1 VPGEVVVRPVASLRD
16 RREFVELPFRLHSSS
31 PNWVPP
37 LRLERHLFLSPRVNA
52 FFRSGE
58 ARLFLAEREGRVVG
72 RISAHV
78 DRALND
84 YHSNRWGLFGFL
96 ELEDDPEVAAALF
109 DAAETWL
116 RERGR
121 DRMVGPMD
129 FRMNDESGIL
139 IEGYDQLPVLKQ
151 PWHPPY
157 YRAMCEGAGLEKVVD
172 LYFWGLVMADRAEM
186 LPVLVELA
194 EQLGPQ
200 HGITI
205 ERMSRRRLRRDLD
218 LFAEI
223 YNHAWRRNWGFV
235 PYGKADLDHYA
246 QELQLVFDRKFFMI
260 ARNRAGEAVAMAITI
275 PDVNQALK
283 RMNGRLLPLGW
294 WHFLSRSRYIDR
306 ARIGFL
312 GVKPD
317 YQHTGVAAALYVE
330 NFEVGVRIGM
340 HKGEAGWILETNT
353 AMNRGME
360 AMHSRIVKRLRM
372 YERRFE
378 PDAEPAM
385 PEGAAPA

>member
-1 VPGEVVVRPVASLRD
+1 VSGEVVVRPVISHRD

-31 PNWVPP
+31 PQWVPP
-37 LRLERHLFLSPRVNA
+37 LRLERHLSLSPRFNA
-52 FFRSGE
+52 FFRNGE
-58 ARLFLAEREGRVVG
+58 AQLFLAERDGRVAG

-78 DRALND
+78 DLALNA
-84 YHSNRWGLFGFL
+84 YHGNRWGLFGFI

-109 DAAETWL
+109 DAAEGWL
-116 RERGR
+116 RGRGR

-139 IEGYDQLPVLKQ
+139 IEGYEQEPIIKQ

-157 YRAMCEGAGLEKVVD
+157 YRALCEGAGLEKVVD
-172 LYFWGLVMADRAEM
+172 LYFWGLVMADREEM
-186 LPVLVELA
+186 LPVLVELS
-194 EQLGPQ
+194 EQLGPK

-218 LFAEI
+218 VFAEI

-235 PYGKADLDHYA
+235 PYEKADLDHYA
-246 QELQLVFDRKFFMI
+246 QELQLVFDRDFFMI
-260 ARNRAGEAVAMAITI
+260 ARNRGGEPVAMAITV
-275 PDVNQALK
+275 PDVNQVLK

-294 WHFLSRSRYIDR
+294 WRFLSRNRYIDQV
-306 ARIGFL
+306 RIGFL

-330 NFEVGVRIGM
+330 HFDLGVSRGIL
-340 HKGEAGWILETNT
+340 KGEAGWILETNT

-378 PDAEPAM
+378 EGAEPAM